1 MSTFVLT
8 AGGTGGHLFPAE
20 ALAGELFR
28 RGHRVALMIDPRGRA
43 YTGGFAGAEIV
54 TVPSAAVFG
63 RNPLKLAAAPFKIL
77 AGIAV
82 SLSHFK
88 RLRPAAVV
96 GFGGYPSVPVMLA
109 AAMAGYPTAIL
120 SPDAVLGRANRLLAD
135 RVKKIAANFPLKR
148 FLPKDMGK
156 VVYTGNPLR
165 PTVVALAG
173 APYDAPTEGGP
184 LRLLVFGGSQG
195 AHFFSEV
202 LPAAIALLPEPLQ
215 RRLDLVQQCRP
226 EDLDAVRHVYE
237 GMGIKTELAPFFSDM
252 PSRMAHAHLV
262 IARSG
267 AGTVSELTAIGRP
280 AVLVPLPG
288 ALDDNQ
294 TPNADALAEAGG
306 GWRIAQRDLTAAR
319 LAALLQDIFADPP
332 ALTRRAAAAL
342 TLGKPGATA
351 ALADLVESL
360 EIRK

>member
-1 MSTFVLT
+1 M
-8 AGGTGGHLFPAE
+8 
-20 ALAGELFR
+20 LFR
-28 RGHRVALMIDPRGRA
+28 
-43 YTGGFAGAEIV
+43 
-54 TVPSAAVFG
+54 S
-63 RNPLKLAAAPFKIL
+63 
-77 AGIAV
+77 
-82 SLSHFK
+82 
-88 RLRPAAVV
+88 
-96 GFGGYPSVPVMLA
+96 
-109 AAMAGYPTAIL
+109 
-120 SPDAVLGRANRLLAD
+120 
-135 RVKKIAANFPLKR
+135 KKIAANFPLKR

-202 LPAAIALLPEPLQ
+202 LPAAIALLPAPLQ
-215 RRLDLVQQCRP
+215 KRFDLVQQCRP
-226 EDLDAVRHVYE
+226 EDLDAVRRTYG
-237 GMGIKTELAPFFSDM
+237 GMGIKAELAPFFSDM
-252 PSRMAHAHLV
+252 PSRMAHAQLV
-262 IARSG
+262 VARSG
-267 AGTVSELTAIGRP
+267 AGTVSELAAIGRP

-306 GWRIAQRDLTAAR
+306 GWRVAQRELTAAR
-319 LAALLQDIFADPP
+319 LAALLQEIFADPP
-332 ALTRRAAAAL
+332 ALARRATAAL

-360 EIRK
+360 ETRK